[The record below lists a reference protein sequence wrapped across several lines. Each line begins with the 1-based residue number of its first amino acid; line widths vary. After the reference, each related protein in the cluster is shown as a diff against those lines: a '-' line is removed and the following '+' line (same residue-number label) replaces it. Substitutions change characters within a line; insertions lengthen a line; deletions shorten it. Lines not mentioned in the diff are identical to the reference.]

1 MSSVLIVVE
10 YADDKPKKAT
20 LNALTFARQAAEK
33 INAELH
39 LLVIGNGVQPIAE
52 ALQPYGA
59 DAIHLVEDPA
69 YQNYTAELWGH
80 VVAEV
85 AKGCGAVIVGMNSGT
100 TGRDL
105 IPRVAG
111 KLNAGMAS
119 DIVAFD
125 GICFIRGMWAGNVL
139 ATVDVKTPV
148 KVATIQG
155 TAFPMMEPTGGK
167 TPIHLV
173 QVPAPKTKT
182 RFIEMQASRS
192 DRPDPTEAT
201 VVVSGGR
208 GMKSKEN
215 FNLIESLADLFGGAV
230 GASRA
235 AVDSGWI
242 SNDLQVGQ
250 TGKTVAPDLY
260 IAVGISGAIQHLA
273 GMKNSKVIVAINKDE
288 EAPIFQVADY
298 GLVGDLFKVIPEL
311 TEALKKE
318 LT

>member
-10 YADDKPKKAT
+10 YTDGKPKKAT
-20 LNALTFARQAAEK
+20 LNALTFARRAADK
-33 INAELH
+33 LNAELH
-39 LLVIGNGVQPIAE
+39 LLVIGNGVRSIAE
-52 ALQPYGA
+52 ALQPHGA
-59 DAIHLVEDPA
+59 DAIHLVEDPT
-69 YQNYTAELWGH
+69 YQNYTAESWGH
-80 VVAEV
+80 VTAEV
-85 AKGCGAVIVGMNSGT
+85 AKTCGAVIVGMNSGT

-105 IPRVAG
+105 MPRVAA
-111 KLNAGMAS
+111 KLDAGMVT
-119 DIVAFD
+119 DLIDFD
-125 GICFIRGMWAGNVL
+125 GSAFVREMWAGNVR
-139 ATVDVKTPV
+139 AFVEITTPI

-155 TAFPMMEPTGGK
+155 TAFPMMEPSGGES
-167 TPIHLV
+167 PIHFA
-173 QVPAPKTKT
+173 QIPAPKTKT
-182 RFIEMQASRS
+182 RFIEMRLSRS
-192 DRPDPTEAT
+192 DRPDPTEAS

-208 GMKSKEN
+208 GMKAQEN
-215 FNLIESLADLFGGAV
+215 FHLIESLADLFRGAV

-273 GMKNSKVIVAINKDE
+273 GMKNSKVIVAVNKDE

-311 TEALKKE
+311 TEALKRE
-318 LT
+318 LA

>member
-1 MSSVLIVVE
+1 MSSILIVVE
-10 YADDKPKKAT
+10 YTDGKPKKAT

-39 LLVIGNGVQPIAE
+39 LLVIGNGVQSIAE
-52 ALQPYGA
+52 EMQPYGA
-59 DAIHLVEDPA
+59 DAIHLVEDPT
-69 YQNYTAELWGH
+69 YQNYTAESWGH
-80 VVAEV
+80 VTAEV
-85 AKGCGAVIVGMNSGT
+85 AKSCGAVIVGMNSGT

-105 IPRVAG
+105 MPRVAG

-119 DIVAFD
+119 DIVDFD
-125 GICFIRGMWAGNVL
+125 GTFFIRSMWAGNVL
-139 ATVDVKTPV
+139 ATLEITTPV

-155 TAFPMMEPTGGK
+155 TAFPMMEPSGGT
-167 TPIHLV
+167 TPIHQL
-173 QVPAPKTKT
+173 QIPAPKTKT
-182 RFIEMQASRS
+182 RFIEMRVSRS
-192 DRPDPTEAT
+192 DRPDPTEAS

-208 GMKSKEN
+208 GMKAQEN
-215 FNLIESLADLFGGAV
+215 FHLIESLADLFKGAV

-273 GMKNSKVIVAINKDE
+273 GMKDSKVIVAINKDA

-298 GLVGDLFKVIPEL
+298 GLVGDLFKVLPEL
-311 TEALKKE
+311 TEALKRE
-318 LT
+318 LA